1 MPKFI
6 KRSAMPGFEMQ
17 TREEVTAL
25 NTLLNILFRKRKPA
39 TEETAL
45 VFDDEL
51 LDRNRDA
58 ILMAL
63 YLSNVNR

>member
-1 MPKFI
+1 LISK
-6 KRSAMPGFEMQ
+6 

-25 NTLLNILFRKRKPA
+25 STLINILFRKRKLA

-58 ILMAL
+58 VLMAL